1 MKEGRHSPGRMRD
14 VLVRKFELRLLSRQG
29 ANSVYDVRTEVV
41 RGSRNKVEN
50 GYKAAI
56 CPTLYV
62 NFLNNWQNFTLMG
75 HFGGLFYG
83 QINFISINVISSF
96 YCTPK
101 VADKQCIHFFSRE
114 GERVRESQNVVDVI
128 YGSPLSNFCS
138 SLQLWWR
145 AGEERRAGRG
155 GGENWLTF
163 PRVFRAA
170 AVAASGGRK
179 SGQQLVTKSIT
190 RPKVASHLFFTPC

>member
-62 NFLNNWQNFTLMG
+62 NFLNN
-75 HFGGLFYG
+75 
-83 QINFISINVISSF
+83 
-96 YCTPK
+96 
-101 VADKQCIHFFSRE
+101 
-114 GERVRESQNVVDVI
+114 
-128 YGSPLSNFCS
+128 
-138 SLQLWWR
+138 
-145 AGEERRAGRG
+145 
-155 GGENWLTF
+155 
-163 PRVFRAA
+163 
-170 AVAASGGRK
+170 
-179 SGQQLVTKSIT
+179 
-190 RPKVASHLFFTPC
+190 